1 MVPLCAQEGGE
12 GGGVAAWT
20 VGQPEWPEPRLSPG
34 GCQVQKEDDPNGA
47 KKMRRRK
54 AVLGNGK
61 VAIANDDGRA
71 RRNCPPCTRK
81 GNETEEVAMREM
93 KGKVVGPKGPIG
105 RRRPW

>member
-12 GGGVAAWT
+12 GGGVAVWT

-47 KKMRRRK
+47 EHAAKK
-54 AVLGNGK
+54 AVLGDGTVARANG
-61 VAIANDDGRA
+61 DGRA
-71 RRNCPPCTRK
+71 RRNCPQCTGK

-93 KGKVVGPKGPIG
+93 KVKVVGPKGPIG
-105 RRRPW
+105 RRRPC